1 MKDERVI
8 KRIEVD
14 KEVYEVGVDGV
25 LWIEPYLFTNS
36 DDEKELCY
44 RVTHKESGTIY
55 KAESVSNI
63 EYEVQDTS
71 VKKAVRKDLLKL
83 FSYSLLI
90 SLIVGLFKGL
100 ITLKTIGIL
109 LLGGV
114 AILVAILVLV
124 IGVSF
129 LIR

>member
-36 DDEKELCY
+36 DGEKEPCY

-55 KAESVSNI
+55 KAENVSNI

-71 VKKAVRKDLLKL
+71 VKKAVRKDLFKL
-83 FSYSLLI
+83 FSYSLLV
-90 SLIVGLFKGL
+90 SLSIGLFKGL

-114 AILVAILVLV
+114 AILVALLVLV

>member
-25 LWIEPYLFTNS
+25 LWIAPYETTKP
-36 DDEKELCY
+36 DGEKEHFY
-44 RVTHKESGTIY
+44 KITHKDSGTMY
-55 KAESVSNI
+55 RAEAVTSI
-63 EYEVQDTS
+63 KYENR
-71 VKKAVRKDLLKL
+71 VKPIRKDLLKL
-83 FSYSLLI
+83 FSFSLLV
-90 SLIVGLFKGL
+90 SLIIGLFKGF

-114 AILVAILVLV
+114 AILVALLVLV